1 MQHVCSGRTERYRPE
16 RVHAA
21 PVQGSTEYLP
31 ALAVRLKLYL
41 VTDTARPT
49 RGPLEPTTGQT
60 QCYPV
65 FFPSVSSLKTP
76 LTPSDAVRLLKALN
90 YPRFLVSA
98 HDVATDRDQ
107 HAFTELLYE
116 CRGAGAHV
124 LLDSGNYEAYWTRDV
139 MWTQERFHKVL
150 RSGPADVA
158 FSFDHQFPPEDVP
171 SAVSA
176 VTTNATRD
184 GVISPSPIVP
194 IVHGRRDLLP
204 EIAKRVSNDLSA
216 LAVAVPERELGFDI
230 RERVQT
236 LRAIRV
242 ALGPST
248 RLHLL
253 GTGNPSSILAY
264 ALAGADSFDGL
275 EWCQT
280 VVDHRS
286 GLLHHLSHYP
296 LFQDQTEWGAAPLS
310 PLARALAHNLA
321 FFRRWEQQ
329 LGEHRERATLETF
342 ARDHF
347 PEILT
352 VVADA

>member
-1 MQHVCSGRTERYRPE
+1 MQRSNGCYRPA
-16 RVHAA
+16 RFAQRA
-21 PVQGSTEYLP
+21 LRGPTEYLSAP
-31 ALAVRLKLYL
+31 AVRPKLLL

-49 RGPLEPTTGQT
+49 RGPLEPATGHT
-60 QCYPV
+60 QFYPV

-76 LTPSDAVRLLKALN
+76 LAPSDAVRLLKALN

-139 MWTQERFHKVL
+139 TWTQERFHQIL
-150 RSGPADVA
+150 RLGPANVA

-171 SAVSA
+171 SAVST
-176 VTTNATRD
+176 VTANATRD

-194 IVHGRRDLLP
+194 IIHGRRDLLP
-204 EIAKRVSNDLSA
+204 DIAKRVRNDLNA

-236 LRAIRV
+236 LRAIRM
-242 ALGPST
+242 ALGPAEST

-264 ALAGADSFDGL
+264 ALTGADSFDGL

-296 LFQDQTEWGAAPLS
+296 LFQDQTEWGTAPLS

-342 ARDHF
+342 AKAHF

-352 VVADA
+352 VITDA